1 MKTLLKKSAILKTIF
16 SKISTYLNEI
26 DADPQED
33 DSDFDNE
40 EWMAC
45 PTKPALAHTILDLL
59 LSPTYRL
66 PRTVNAIRIY
76 RDRNCFPICPRCKM
90 VIKHEY
96 QSYCG
101 NCGQYLDWS
110 KLEDAEEI
118 FIGWSGVEDDD

>member
-1 MKTLLKKSAILKTIF
+1 MKTMLKKTAVLRTIS
-16 SKISTYLNEI
+16 SKIITYLHEI

-33 DSDFDNE
+33 DSDFVDE
-40 EWMAC
+40 EWMNH
-45 PTKPALAHTILDLL
+45 PTKPSLAHVILDLL
-59 LSPTYRL
+59 LSPTYRS

-76 RDRNCFPICPRCKM
+76 RGRNCFPICPRCKM
-90 VIKHEY
+90 VIKYEY

-118 FIGWSGVEDDD
+118 FIGWSGVEDD